1 MKRLFPNGLHSKSG
15 FLAATNTRTTMK
27 NHPLHYA
34 GIPVVA
40 ALVMTCG
47 SVHGQTSKFTYQGK
61 LSDGGVPANGSYEIK
76 FGLAD
81 ALSGGSVFSTLT
93 KDPVTVSDGV
103 FTVELDYG
111 TAPFIGF
118 NRWIEIS
125 VRPSGSADPFEVLS
139 PRQPLTSTPYAMH
152 AGSVNASGLIGQV
165 TDANLAATFSSPRS
179 FTSPS
184 NIFHGSGANLTAL
197 NATNLSTGTLA
208 DGRLSSNVALLN
220 RSPQAFTGFTNSFS
234 GNLGIGTPTP
244 GGRLHVRGGG
254 LSDDGKLI
262 AETTGGDFGPQL
274 RLKHSG
280 AGGEDW
286 VLVSN
291 GPINQGGVGNFGI
304 VQASTALSRLFI
316 KGNGNVGLGTENP
329 GSKLVVGGDANAST
343 QQLVLQGS
351 SDPDKQLL
359 IGYNTTDNY
368 GSIQPIE
375 QGVGVKNL
383 VLNRDGGKVGI
394 GAAPD
399 SNNSVLSATS
409 TSPFQL
415 DLGGPGGTT
424 SGKMMRLGYNQTGD
438 FSEIMSVHSGVSFKN
453 LVLLKDGANVGIGN
467 TNPGSKLTVAGTIE
481 STNGGVKFPNGT
493 VQTTAAIGS
502 TTEYLK
508 FGPGSFVSAVGTGQ
522 VANDWDRGVRFV
534 SGSSTDQLIAPVHLP
549 VGARILSMTVY
560 INDTVATNLRFE
572 VLKKVNGNFG
582 ANSTAFDFT
591 FATSAGYVNQ
601 TFTPASPEVINNTQ
615 SYALLISAS
624 GGSWPLNT
632 SLAVNNVVIAWD
644 RP

>member
-1 MKRLFPNGLHSKSG
+1 MKRLFPNGLHSKGG
-15 FLAATNTRTTMK
+15 FLAAPNTRNTMK
-27 NHPLHYA
+27 NHPLHHA
-34 GIPVVA
+34 GIPAVA
-40 ALVMTCG
+40 AIVMTCAA
-47 SVHGQTSKFTYQGK
+47 VNGQTSKFTYQGK

-81 ALSGGSVFSTLT
+81 ALSGGSVLSTLT

-343 QQLVLQGS
+343 QQLVLQGAS
-351 SDPDKQLL
+351 NTNKQLL

-375 QGVGVKNL
+375 QSVGFKNL
-383 VLNRDGGKVGI
+383 VLNRDGGNVGI
-394 GAAPD
+394 GVPNPLQKLHVAGQGIFAG
-399 SNNSVLSATS
+399 STATY
-409 TSPFQL
+409 
-415 DLGGPGGTT
+415 DPGGNV
-424 SGKMMRLGYNQTGD
+424 GPALHVGYSSTGD
-438 FSEIMSVHSGVSFKN
+438 YGYIHAVNTGVFPKN
-453 LVLLKDGANVGIGN
+453 LAIQPGVGGNVGIGN

-481 STNGGVKFPNGT
+481 STTGGVKFPNGT

-502 TTEYLK
+502 STEYLK
-508 FGPGSFVSAVGTGQ
+508 FGPGSFVSTFGTGQ

-534 SGSSTDQLIAPVHLP
+534 SGSATDQLIAPIHLP

-572 VLKKVNGNFG
+572 VIKKINGNFS
-582 ANSTAFDFT
+582 AHSTAFDFT